1 MDKKE
6 NLSNLFSQMI
16 EKVEERIDL
25 IAFIVFG
32 SRAKG
37 NALPYSDYD
46 IVIIGDFEEKY
57 LDRSKWI
64 VHLTPEVPID
74 LFCYTPTEFETL
86 FNQYNITAIDA
97 INDGIFLRGERHL
110 QKYLEKLRFFKKNG
124 LRKEGNLL
132 IPPNL

>member
-1 MDKKE
+1 
-6 NLSNLFSQMI
+6 MI

-57 LDRSKWI
+57 LNRSKWI
-64 VHLTPEVPID
+64 VHLAPEVPID
-74 LFCYTPTEFETL
+74 LFCYTPTEFENL
-86 FNQYNITAIDA
+86 FDQYNITAIDA
-97 INDGIFLRGERHL
+97 INDGIFLRGEGYL
-110 QKYLEKLRFFKKNG
+110 QKYIEKLRFFKKNG